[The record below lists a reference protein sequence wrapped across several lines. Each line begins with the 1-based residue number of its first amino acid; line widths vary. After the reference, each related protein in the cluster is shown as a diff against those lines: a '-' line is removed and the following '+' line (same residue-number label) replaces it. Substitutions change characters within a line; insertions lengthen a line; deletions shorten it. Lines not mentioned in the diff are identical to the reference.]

1 MAVRKKK
8 GASGVQL
15 GEDVARNMIVAGGA
29 RVFATRGIRDTS
41 VEDILEASKVSRRTF
56 YRLFSSKDD
65 VALALYKFG
74 TFGLV
79 QGWKMALAS
88 SSDPLEQFAK
98 CIDVHLRNAAMVGR
112 LIFVLGG
119 EATRQE
125 SPLHEHRMKVH
136 DQLVEMLRGASEQM
150 AKVDPLLIR
159 ATLFALEA
167 VTRQVLADG
176 DEGRRVSSGEIER
189 ARRVMVRMVT
199 AGFVGT
205 GKGVTELPL
214 AHE

>member
-1 MAVRKKK
+1 MR
-8 GASGVQL
+8 
-15 GEDVARNMIVAGGA
+15 
-29 RVFATRGIRDTS
+29 
-41 VEDILEASKVSRRTF
+41 
-56 YRLFSSKDD
+56 
-65 VALALYKFG
+65 
-74 TFGLV
+74 
-79 QGWKMALAS
+79 
-88 SSDPLEQFAK
+88 SDPLEQFAK

>member
-1 MAVRKKK
+1 MAVRKRK

-41 VEDILEASKVSRRTF
+41 VEDLLEAAKVSRRTF
-56 YRLFSSKDD
+56 YRLFTSKDD

-74 TFGLV
+74 TAALV
-79 QGWKMALAS
+79 ENWKRALAS
-88 SSDPLEQFAK
+88 SSDPIEQFAK
-98 CIDVHLRNAAMVGR
+98 CIDVHLKNAAMVGR

-125 SPLHEHRMKVH
+125 SPLHEHRMKIH
-136 DQLVEMLRGASEQM
+136 DKLVELLQVASPQM
-150 AKVDPLLIR
+150 AKVDPLLVR
-159 ATLFALEA
+159 TTLFALEA
-167 VTRQVLADG
+167 VTRQVLTDG
-176 DEGRRVSSGEIER
+176 DEGRKVSPAQIER
-189 ARRVMVRMVT
+189 ARKVMVRVVSASF
-199 AGFVGT
+199 AGS

-214 AHE
+214 ADD